1 MTTPHPPALHDLVTV
16 LRAPAAALTGSDGQL
31 RAGGADGYYGDDRRL
46 LSRLE
51 VEIVE
56 AEVRPVGRS
65 LTRSAQA
72 RFTAV
77 VQPADADVT
86 DADLMLDRHRALT
99 HSGLAEHLRL
109 RTFGDAPLRLRVLVR
124 AESDLAPVHEIR
136 TGERIRPV
144 PPIAAGGE
152 VRWDRDGTGVVLTA
166 EPAPAECRVENGT
179 AVLCFE
185 ADLPPAGSWSL
196 SLRVCASPGTGP
208 AGTSERAPRTVF
220 GAPSESLPLP
230 WAAPAQAPVD
240 HRRARLLQRSLDDLR
255 SMLLSDPLDPRDR
268 FLAAGSPWYFT
279 LFGRDS
285 LWSARMLL
293 PLGTAVSG
301 GTLRTLARRQGR
313 RDLPEAEEQPG
324 KILHEARP
332 EPLRL
337 GSLTLPP
344 LYYGTVD
351 ATALWV
357 RLLHDAWRAGL
368 PEAEV
373 AELLPHLRKAL
384 RWITEAADTDGDGFL
399 EYRATAP
406 GSLANQGWK
415 DSHDGV
421 RWSDGRLAEAPLALC
436 EVQGYA
442 HAAAVQGADL
452 LESFGA
458 GGTEQLRE
466 WAARLRER
474 FREAYWVC
482 DDVGPYPA
490 IALDGAKRPVD
501 GASSNMAHLL
511 GTGLLSPDEA
521 ATVARRLSAPDMDC
535 GFGLRTLSST
545 SAAFNPMSYHCGSV
559 WPHDTA
565 IAVLGLAAE
574 GHHEV
579 ARSLANGVVEAAER
593 FEYRLP
599 ELYGGVSA
607 ADGAPLPAYPAACR
621 PQAWAAAGAVAVVGY
636 LESPAGTAS
645 PGGSPAQ
652 AGNAPGAP
660 GSA

>member
-1 MTTPHPPALHDLVTV
+1 MTTPHPPSLHDLVTV
-16 LRAPAAALTGSDGQL
+16 LRAPAAALCGSDGQL
-31 RAGGADGYYGDDRRL
+31 RTGGADGYYDDDRRL

-51 VEIVE
+51 AEIVD
-56 AEVRPVGRS
+56 AEVSPVGRALPQPS
-65 LTRSAQA
+65 EA

-77 VQPADADVT
+77 VHPAGGAAT
-86 DADLMLDRHRALT
+86 DTDLMLDRRRVLT
-99 HSGLAEHLRL
+99 HDALEDHLRL
-109 RTFGDAPLRLRVLVR
+109 RTFGDAPLRLRVRVR

-136 TGERIRPV
+136 SGEGIRPV
-144 PPIAAGGE
+144 PPVAFGGG
-152 VRWDRDGTGVVLTA
+152 VRWDGDGTGVVLTA
-166 EPAPAECRVENGT
+166 DPAPAECRVEDGT
-179 AVLCFE
+179 AVLSFDVE
-185 ADLPPAGSWSL
+185 LPPAGAWSL
-196 SLRVCASPGTGP
+196 SLRVCASPDAGP
-208 AGTSERAPRTVF
+208 AGASVRTPQTF
-220 GAPSESLPLP
+220 FAAPSGSLPPP
-230 WAAPAQAPVD
+230 WAAPARVPGD
-240 HRRARLLQRSLDDLR
+240 HRRARLLQHSLDDL
-255 SMLLSDPLDPRDR
+255 SAMLLCDPLDPRDR

-293 PLGTAVSG
+293 SLGTAVSG
-301 GTLRTLARRQGR
+301 GTLRTLARRQGL
-313 RDLPEAEEQPG
+313 RDSPEAEEQPG

-332 EPLRL
+332 KPLRL
-337 GSLTLPP
+337 ADLVLPP

-373 AELLPHLRKAL
+373 AELLPNLHKAL
-384 RWITEAADTDGDGFL
+384 RWITGTGDVDGDGFL
-399 EYRATAP
+399 EYRATVP

-421 RWSDGRLAEAPLALC
+421 RWSDGRFAQAPLALC

-458 GGTEQLRE
+458 GGSEPLRD

-474 FREAYWVC
+474 FREAYWVH

-511 GTGLLSPDEA
+511 GTGLLSPDETA
-521 ATVARRLSAPDMDC
+521 MIARRLSAPDMDS
-535 GFGLRTLSST
+535 GFGLRTLSSA
-545 SAAFNPMSYHCGSV
+545 SAAFHPMSYHCGSV

-579 ARSLANGVVEAAER
+579 ARSLANGVVGAAER
-593 FEYRLP
+593 FDYRLP
-599 ELYGGVSA
+599 ELYGGVA
-607 ADGAPLPAYPAACR
+607 ASDGGPLPAYPSACR
-621 PQAWAAAGAVAVVGY
+621 PQAWAAAGAVAIVDY
-636 LESPAGTAS
+636 LESPAGTAV
-645 PGGSPAQ
+645 
-652 AGNAPGAP
+652 PGA
-660 GSA
+660 GKAAAATGADGRRT